1 MSSSLVRRLV
11 LKDWYFQR
19 WAIAAYLASG
29 ALALVLMALHTQ
41 ASFYAGTI
49 LLLTVM
55 ITLGVHLA
63 IATVVGERTEHTL
76 AFVMSLPISSADYTT
91 AKIAAN
97 LSIFLVPWT
106 ALSIGTFAVLT
117 GAGVEGRR
125 LLPFAALI
133 LMEVVAAYCLLLAVA
148 VITESMGWTVGVMM
162 VENLFLQGFL
172 YTVSHLPNIAAGMKG
187 SHAVWDGTVLAILSV
202 EILLAVSFLGLAFV
216 FQARKRDFV

>member
-1 MSSSLVRRLV
+1 MSYSLMRHLV

-41 ASFYAGTI
+41 ASFYAGTV

-76 AFVMSLPISSADYTT
+76 AFVMSLPISPADYTT

-106 ALSIGTFAVLT
+106 ALSLGTFGVLT
-117 GAGVEGRR
+117 GTGVEGTR
-125 LLPFAALI
+125 LMPFVALV
-133 LMEVVAAYCLLLAVA
+133 LMEIVAAYCLLLAVA
-148 VITESMGWTVGVMM
+148 IITESLGWTVGVMM

-172 YTVSHLPNIAAGMKG
+172 YAVSHHPSIAAGMKG
-187 SHAVWDGTVLAILSV
+187 THAVWDGTVFVILSV

>member
-1 MSSSLVRRLV
+1 MSYALVGRLV

-19 WAIAAYLASG
+19 WAIAAYLATG
-29 ALALVLMALHTQ
+29 ALALLLMALHTQ

-76 AFVMSLPISSADYTT
+76 AFVMSLPISPADYTL

-97 LSIFLVPWT
+97 LSIFLIPWT
-106 ALSIGTFAVLT
+106 ALSLGTFVVLA
-117 GAGVEGRR
+117 GAGGKGAA
-125 LLPFAALI
+125 LMPFAALI
-133 LMEVVAAYCLLLAVA
+133 LMEIVASYCLLLAVA
-148 VITESMGWTVGVMM
+148 VITESMAWTVGVMM

-172 YTVSHLPNIAAGMKG
+172 YSVSHHPDIAAAMKG
-187 SHAVWDGTVLAILSV
+187 THAVWDGTVVAILSA
-202 EILLAVSFLGLAFV
+202 EIVLAVLFLGLAFV

>member
-1 MSSSLVRRLV
+1 MSYSLVGRLV

-19 WAIAAYLASG
+19 WALAAYLASG
-29 ALALVLMALHTQ
+29 ALALVLLALGTQ

-55 ITLGVHLA
+55 ITLGVHLV

-76 AFVMSLPISSADYTT
+76 AFVMSLPISPAEYTL

-97 LSIFLVPWT
+97 LSIFLIPWT
-106 ALSIGTFAVLT
+106 ALSLGTFAVLASHGME
-117 GAGVEGRR
+117 GAR
-125 LLPFAALI
+125 LMPMATLI
-133 LMEVVAAYCLLLAVA
+133 LMEMVAAYCLLLAVA
-148 VITESMGWTVGVMM
+148 VITESMGWTIAVMM

-172 YTVSHLPNIAAGMKG
+172 DAVSHHPGIAAGMKG
-187 SHAVWDGTVLAILSV
+187 TRAVWDGPVVAILSG
-202 EILLAVSFLGLAFV
+202 EIVLSIAFLGLAFL

>member
-1 MSSSLVRRLV
+1 MSYVVVKRLI

-29 ALALVLMALHTQ
+29 ALALFLVAMKTQ
-41 ASFYAGTI
+41 ASFYGGTV

-76 AFVMSLPISSADYTT
+76 PFIMSLPISPTDYTT

-97 LSIFLVPWT
+97 LSIFLIPWA
-106 ALSIGTFAVLT
+106 ALTLGVFAVLGSGAT
-117 GAGVEGRR
+117 GGLVP
-125 LLPFAALI
+125 LAAI
-133 LMEVVAAYCLLLAVA
+133 IMAEMVTSYCLLLAVA
-148 VITESMGWTVGVMM
+148 IITESLGWTIGVMM
-162 VENLFLQGFL
+162 LANLFLQGFL
-172 YTVSHLPNIAAGMKG
+172 YYVSHLPSIASGMKG
-187 SHAVWDGTVLAILSV
+187 GSAVWNLSV
-202 EILLAVSFLGLAFV
+202 ITLLTTEATLAVLFVGLAFL